1 MSTLLLWACAPG
13 TKEDEQAR
21 ELENFTLSALGPLG
35 FSSDPV
41 SMGPLGFH
49 GILKKGRWREIG
61 TGAMAGMSCYPRKM
75 RAYNGASSY
84 RESSKLDF
92 RIPYGRGDIRLHL
105 VYSFRILLVITETQ
119 LKQGKAKGE
128 RRLLRRHWT
137 FHCH

>member
-1 MSTLLLWACAPG
+1 MSTLFLWACAPG

-21 ELENFTLSALGPLG
+21 ELENFTLSAL
-35 FSSDPV
+35 
-41 SMGPLGFH
+41 GPLGFH

-84 RESSKLDF
+84 RESSKLVF
-92 RIPYGRGDIRLHL
+92 RIPYGGGDIRLHL